1 MKELFSFAKSSVND
15 SSLSKH
21 ENIIFKLRK
30 DESLYLTSLFI
41 DRCKAKSINS
51 ALSSKHAFV
60 RLNGVVKC
68 WSLCF
73 EEVANNPEL
82 RLALDK
88 LDKESV

>member
-1 MKELFSFAKSSVND
+1 MKELFSFAKNSVKD
-15 SSLSKH
+15 SSLEKY

-30 DESLYLTSLFI
+30 DESLYLTHLFK
-41 DRCKAKSINS
+41 DRYKAKNINL
-51 ALSSKHAFV
+51 ALKSKHSFI

-73 EEVANNPEL
+73 EEVADNPEL